1 MRDTDN
7 LLVKLRLEFF
17 SLKYVKTRWHAS
29 RYPYC
34 SLLEQEAHNALPIT
48 DVYRRCT
55 YISLLLHMHCRL
67 IVKKKKKFD
76 LRERKYLLFVQ
87 RPFMIIHQAVSSVVS
102 VVAC

>member
-48 DVYRRCT
+48 DVYRYV
-55 YISLLLHMHCRL
+55 YITTTPHAL
-67 IVKKKKKFD
+67 
-76 LRERKYLLFVQ
+76 
-87 RPFMIIHQAVSSVVS
+87 
-102 VVAC
+102 